1 MPDLA
6 GCSLTLEPLPS
17 AADVEAIRAG
27 LHAFNASRV
36 GADAHQPLTLFLR
49 APDGRLLGG
58 LLGDTYWGWLSV
70 GILWLEES
78 ARGAGHGSR
87 LLAAAEA
94 EARRRGCHHAHVDT
108 MSFQALPFYE
118 KRGYRVW
125 GELRDLPR
133 GYSRIF
139 LAKTLE

>member
-1 MPDLA
+1 M
-6 GCSLTLEPLPS
+6 LEPQPS

-27 LHAFNASRV
+27 LRAFNASRV
-36 GADAHQPLTLFLR
+36 GDDAHQPLTLVLR

-58 LLGDTYWGWLSV
+58 LLGDTYWGWLSI

-78 ARGAGHGSR
+78 ARGRGHGSR

-139 LAKTLE
+139 LSKQLE

>member
-6 GCSLTLEPLPS
+6 GCSLMLEPQPS

-27 LHAFNASRV
+27 LRAFNASRV
-36 GADAHQPLTLFLR
+36 GDDAHQPLTLVLR

-58 LLGDTYWGWLSV
+58 LLGDTYWGWLSI

-78 ARGAGHGSR
+78 ARGRGHGSR

-139 LAKTLE
+139 LSKQLE